1 MPGIAISSWP
11 SRTSLPVSI
20 RRRWAVPGIQA
31 SPGSPAAPSPP
42 VTVRPRF
49 RDNRPRAV
57 CGRYGPGRCASR
69 LRPRPRPAGRP
80 ARRRADRAAGRRL
93 GRPARRLARARR
105 QPARRAGDRAGAG
118 LAHLLA
124 GPGSRRHPAA
134 LRLVGIGQ
142 PRVGGL
148 EWPRPAVFERFGL
161 RSFGFAD
168 RLVLPLRLRPRDASA
183 PVDLALAVFFGV
195 CDDICMPASAEL
207 AGRIAPDTP
216 EEGRARIEAAL
227 ADRPR
232 SAGEA
237 GVAAVAC
244 GLAPAANGYELTAR
258 VTFAADPAPGQ
269 LAVIEPG
276 QPDLWIGEAESDTEG
291 RTLTARAPVEAAG
304 AGGPVLERRSLRLT
318 LLDADRAVDLR
329 GCQGG
334 RDLR

>member
-1 MPGIAISSWP
+1 M
-11 SRTSLPVSI
+11 RLT
-20 RRRWAVPGIQA
+20 A
-31 SPGSPAAPSPP
+31 SALVLALLAALPAAAQIA
-42 VTVRPRF
+42 
-49 RDNRPRAV
+49 PRAV
-57 CGRYGPGRCASR
+57 VSVDLLDGWREPDGSR
-69 LRPRPRPAGRP
+69 LAALEIVLAPGWHTYWRVPG
-80 ARRRADRAAGRRL
+80 AAGIPPRFDWS
-93 GRPARRLARARR
+93 GSANLASVAY
-105 QPARRAGDRAGAG
+105 
-118 LAHLLA
+118 
-124 GPGSRRHPAA
+124 
-134 LRLVGIGQ
+134 
-142 PRVGGL
+142 

-183 PVDLALAVFFGV
+183 PVDHALAVDFGV